1 MSQAPI
7 NTQVDQQYLNATLDT
22 LRTLAAETDGRAI
35 VNRNDLATGMKQIVT
50 DSSAYYLLGYN
61 STQGAADGKFHE
73 IKVKVNR
80 PGIQVRARRGYWA
93 LTTADVARIEAPKV
107 EAPKAIDNALA
118 AITVPSAARNVV
130 RTWVGMSR
138 GAGGKTKL
146 TLVWEQAQGTAGVRD
161 ERNEA
166 PSRVMVTAIAPDGSP
181 YFRGRV
187 PETAPAPAPNAPPA
201 SGRAAFDVNPGKVQL
216 RLSVEGAASQVLD
229 TETREIAVP
238 DLTGDTTFGTP
249 LVYRARTARDFQQI
263 KADPQAMP
271 IATREFSRADRLLVR
286 VPIYGPGGTVPM
298 LGAHLL
304 NRNGQS
310 MSELAI
316 AASGAPDTQ
325 QIELPLAALA
335 PGEYILEIKAGDLRE
350 LVGFRVT
357 S

>member
-1 MSQAPI
+1 
-7 NTQVDQQYLNATLDT
+7 
-22 LRTLAAETDGRAI
+22 
-35 VNRNDLATGMKQIVT
+35 
-50 DSSAYYLLGYN
+50 
-61 STQGAADGKFHE
+61 
-73 IKVKVNR
+73 
-80 PGIQVRARRGYWA
+80 
-93 LTTADVARIEAPKV
+93 
-107 EAPKAIDNALA
+107 
-118 AITVPSAARNVV
+118 
-130 RTWVGMSR
+130 
-138 GAGGKTKL
+138 
-146 TLVWEQAQGTAGVRD
+146 VWEQALGTAGVRD

-187 PETAPAPAPNAPPA
+187 PETAPAPAPNAPPT
-201 SGRAAFDVNPGKVQL
+201 SGRVAFDVNPGKVQL

-229 TETREIAVP
+229 TETREIAIP

-310 MSELAI
+310 MSELVI

-325 QIELPLAALA
+325 QVELPLSALA